1 MISFLQL
8 RYFQALAEEQHLT
21 RTAEKLYISQTT
33 LSTMISRLER
43 ELGVRLFDRQGGGL
57 RLNKCGKEYLQYV
70 NGALLMLADGE
81 KAVRML
87 GRPEDTDTLSL
98 AVSGTNAWGDTIID
112 FQRTHPAYRITQ
124 QSEAMPALLDNLLS
138 GRLDMALVGVG
149 DLQDSHLE
157 HLVLQEGRIL
167 ACLPRGHRLE
177 GRGALHLSDL
187 REEPIISTLRGLPY
201 TAFCMDMFRQAGVTP
216 RIAAECDY
224 PMRPRLLNSGLGIAL
239 LYGPSLEQP
248 VVAEMFRPFP
258 CIPLMDD
265 CAVRR
270 LALFWRGGRRL
281 TPAMRDFIAFLKA
294 RYPLPAQ
301 RAPDGAD
308 ARHD

>member
-57 RLNKCGKEYLQYV
+57 RLNQCGKEYLQYV
-70 NGALLMLADGE
+70 NAALLMLSDGE

-87 GRPEDTDTLSL
+87 GRPEDPDTLSL
-98 AVSGTNAWGDTIID
+98 AVSGTNAWGDAIIE

-124 QSEAMPALLDNLLS
+124 QSEAMPALRDNLLS

-149 DLQDSHLE
+149 DLRDSHLE
-157 HLVLQEGRIL
+157 HLVLQEGRIY
-167 ACLPRGHRLE
+167 ACLPHGHRLE
-177 GRGALHLSDL
+177 GRAALHLSDL
-187 REEPIISTLRGLPY
+187 KDEPIISTLRGLPY
-201 TAFCMDMFRQAGVTP
+201 TIFCTELFRQAGITP

-224 PMRPRLLNSGLGIAL
+224 PMRPRLLDSGLGIAL

-248 VVAEMFRPFP
+248 VVAEMFRPFT
-258 CIPLMDD
+258 CIPIMDD

-270 LALFWRGGRRL
+270 LALFWRSGRRL
-281 TPAMRDFIAFLKA
+281 TPTMRDFIAFLKA
-294 RYPLPAQ
+294 RYPLSEQQA
-301 RAPDGAD
+301 ADGAGEQIT
-308 ARHD
+308 